1 MYLSKVLLVNDS
13 AFENIV
19 MKDILE
25 DIGHDVEISNEFEV
39 YNHIQQ
45 FQPEVII
52 VNLIMKH
59 TTGDVIIKNIKRQKS
74 EPICI
79 LSSSN
84 ELDMKDFKDNKVD
97 YIIKIP
103 VNKEMLN
110 EMFFQFEPCKK
121 ENTSISFCPFCGGKI
136 NQSVEKFLF
145 CPYCG
150 HRIQI

>member
-1 MYLSKVLLVNDS
+1 MSKVLLVNDS

-19 MKDILE
+19 MKDMLE

-39 YNHIQQ
+39 YNTLYQ
-45 FQPEVII
+45 FQPEIVI

-59 TTGDVIIKNIKRQKS
+59 TTGDAIIKKIKS
-74 EPICI
+74 EKSKLICI

-84 ELDMKDFKDNKVD
+84 ELNIKDFEDKKVD

-110 EMFFQFEPCKK
+110 RVFLQFDSPIK
-121 ENTSISFCPFCGGKI
+121 EKVSILFCPFCGEKI
-136 NQSVEKFLF
+136 NQSVERFSF
-145 CPYCG
+145 CPYWLKKKYPDN
-150 HRIQI
+150 